1 MSKKKLLS
9 ENEIRRFQ
17 GLAGIPALGEMHC
30 PSGEREDEDLE
41 EGAHDGARHEDEEVE
56 EGMHDGARHEEE
68 PELPGDEGPEDE
80 LEMDVEMEPSD
91 EGGDLDLSP
100 DQKEDL
106 AADIVRAVA
115 QELSAALDLEE
126 PIEVETDGGEDLEMD
141 MDMGGDD
148 EELDL
153 DMGDEPAGDDDP
165 EGMRYMEEEEGA
177 FAPNHYCVHHGG
189 VQHEGK
195 FQMAEAVGHNWSEK
209 EGRVTH
215 YDMKLKNGTVLENVA
230 FEDIQ
235 VTNASLAEAH
245 HAHKAKRHAKDE
257 EELDESNNDDLVNE
271 VLRRV
276 ITRLSN
282 K

>member
-17 GLAGIPALGEMHC
+17 GLAGIPAIGEMHC
-30 PSGEREDEDLE
+30 PSGDREEDELE
-41 EGAHDGARHEDEEVE
+41 EMEHAGD
-56 EGMHDGARHEEE
+56 RHEEE
-68 PELPGDEGPEDE
+68 PELPGDEGPEDAGLE
-80 LEMDVEMEPSD
+80 MDAEMDAEMDVEMEPSD

-153 DMGDEPAGDDDP
+153 DMGDEPAPELGDEEEEP
-165 EGMRYMEEEEGA
+165 LEEEEGA

-195 FQMAEAVGHNWSEK
+195 FQMAEAVGHNWSKK

-215 YDMKLKNGTVLENVA
+215 YDMKLENGTILENVA

-235 VTNASLAEAH
+235 VTDASIAEAH
-245 HAHKAKRHAKDE
+245 HAHKAKRHSDE
-257 EELDESNNDDLVNE
+257 EDLDESNNDDLVNE

-276 ITRLSN
+276 ITRLAD

>member
-17 GLAGIPALGEMHC
+17 GLAGIPAISEMHC
-30 PSGEREDEDLE
+30 GDRDDDLE
-41 EGAHDGARHEDEEVE
+41 EMEHVGEPS
-56 EGMHDGARHEEE
+56 EEE
-68 PELPGDEGPEDE
+68 EAPELPGDEGPEDAGLE
-80 LEMDVEMEPSD
+80 MDAEMDVEMEPSD
-91 EGGDLDLSP
+91 EGGDIDLSP

-126 PIEVETDGGEDLEMD
+126 PIEVETDGGDDLEMD
-141 MDMGGDD
+141 LGMGGDD

-153 DMGDEPAGDDDP
+153 DMGDEPAGDEPAP
-165 EGMRYMEEEEGA
+165 ELGDEEEEPLEEEEGV

-195 FQMAEAVGHNWSEK
+195 FQMAEAVGHNWSK
-209 EGRVTH
+209 KQGRVTH
-215 YDMKLKNGTVLENVA
+215 YDMKLKNGTILENVA

-235 VTNASLAEAH
+235 VTNASLAQE
-245 HAHKAKRHAKDE
+245 HKHGVRDDE
-257 EELDESNNDDLVNE
+257 DLDESNNDDLVSE